1 MRFRFR
7 RCSGFSLI
15 ELLVVLAI
23 LGILSM
29 VGLSMLG
36 DRKGSAVRG
45 VMDEIEGVLMAAQ
58 RNAASTGTDVT
69 LLASGKWTDGS
80 DKLTIDGR
88 RWDPTKTP
96 DITKPDTRLGS
107 TSEVFTSH
115 YFGGAR
121 DHRSAGVDK
130 GDTAINLNTVSPCKD
145 DPFKTALDN
154 NLCTGAVKTVVING
168 TTKRFMTGF
177 YIVVTGLQ
185 GGSPAANGPVGVIVV
200 PGNMTSVFKFYKRE
214 GETQWRRL

>member
-69 LLASGKWTDGS
+69 L
-80 DKLTIDGR
+80 
-88 RWDPTKTP
+88 
-96 DITKPDTRLGS
+96 
-107 TSEVFTSH
+107 
-115 YFGGAR
+115 
-121 DHRSAGVDK
+121 
-130 GDTAINLNTVSPCKD
+130 
-145 DPFKTALDN
+145 
-154 NLCTGAVKTVVING
+154 
-168 TTKRFMTGF
+168 
-177 YIVVTGLQ
+177 
-185 GGSPAANGPVGVIVV
+185 
-200 PGNMTSVFKFYKRE
+200 
-214 GETQWRRL
+214 